1 MEHEKIL
8 IAADSGIA
16 IRSAKDV
23 SDAVSACFGAK
34 GLVITESELV
44 AEFFDLR
51 TGLAGEVMQKF
62 VNYRKRVAIVV
73 ADLAAHGDRF
83 SELAL
88 EHRHHDLIRFVSTTA
103 EGVAWLRAG
112 TAVAQAGLVE

>member
-1 MEHEKIL
+1 MEHEKII

-23 SDAVSACFGAK
+23 SDAIGACFGST
-34 GLVITESELV
+34 GLVITERELA

-51 TGLAGEVMQKF
+51 TGLAGEVIQKF
-62 VNYRKRVAIVV
+62 VNYRKRVAVVV

-83 SELAL
+83 SELAR

-103 EGVAWLRAG
+103 EGVAWLQR
-112 TAVAQAGLVE
+112 